1 MDLDNYNRR
10 RDFIKKSATAIAGL
24 TLLPELSFG
33 RKDSD
38 SFILEK
44 SPQEITN
51 PDGLKRVAFICN
63 VYFSVSHAD
72 SIGSKLFLGS
82 PMDQGQGIVPPK
94 IKIVSMYIAQIGAN
108 DIGVQMAK
116 MNGAIVYP
124 TIAEALML
132 GGDKLAVDAVVYF
145 GEHGTYP
152 NNRLGE
158 KMYPRM
164 NTLEQ
169 IFRVF
174 DASNKS
180 VPVYSDKALSYSW
193 LDSKWIYDRAK
204 ELNVPMMTGS
214 SLTYTSRDPYLVH
227 PLGTKITEAVAIGP
241 SNLDAYGFHVTEM
254 LQLML
259 ERRAGGETGVASVQT
274 LKGDEVWAAMDS
286 GEISRKLV
294 EAAYNRISFK
304 NPGSFRDLVKL
315 PYAVKVRYNDGT
327 KGVILML
334 NGFLKPT
341 RPDGL
346 SNRAGWAYAA
356 RANGKIVSTEFV
368 LDASVGRYHTS
379 YLCFNIEK
387 FIQTGKPPVPFERS
401 LFTSSIIDMGIRSLH
416 EGGILKKTPFL
427 NIGYSGEGYEPILP
441 TNSWPPTEQSSGIW
455 PPKGYEFLN
464 GKWGEK

>member
-10 RDFIKKSATAIAGL
+10 RDFIKKSARAIAGL
-24 TLLPELSFG
+24 TLIPGLSFG
-33 RKDSD
+33 NEGNDSV
-38 SFILEK
+38 ILEESNK
-44 SPQEITN
+44 EFTN
-51 PDGLKRVAFICN
+51 PDGLKTVAFICN

-82 PMDQGQGIVPPK
+82 PMNQGQGLVPPK

-108 DIGVQMAK
+108 DIGVRMAK
-116 MNGAIVYP
+116 MNGVTVYP
-124 TIAEALML
+124 TIAEALTL

-158 KMYPRM
+158 KMYPRL

-180 VPVYSDKALSYSW
+180 VPVYTDKALSYSW
-193 LDSKWIYDRAK
+193 LDSKWIYDRAI

-214 SLTYTSRDPYLVH
+214 SLTYTARDPYLVH

-259 ERRAGGETGVASVQT
+259 ERRAGGETGVASVQAM
-274 LKGDEVWAAMDS
+274 KGDEVWAAMDS
-286 GEISRKLV
+286 GEISWKLV
-294 EAAYNRISFK
+294 KAAYDRISFK
-304 NPGSFRDLVKL
+304 IPGAIRDLVKL
-315 PYAVKVRYNDGT
+315 PYAVKVHYNDGT

-334 NGFLKPT
+334 NGFQERT

-346 SNRAGWAYAA
+346 NNRAGWAYAA
-356 RANGKIVSTEFV
+356 QAEGKIVATEFV
-368 LDASVGRYHTS
+368 LDASIGRYHTS
-379 YLCFNIEK
+379 YLCYNIEQ
-387 FIQTGKPPVPFERS
+387 FIQTGKLPAPFERS
-401 LFTSSIIDMGIRSLH
+401 LYTSCMIDMAIRSLH
-416 EGGILKKTPFL
+416 EGGKLKKTPFL
-427 NIGYSGEGYEPILP
+427 NIKYSGEGYEAYIP
-441 TNSWPPTEQSSGIW
+441 TKPWPPTEQSIGIW
-455 PPKGYEFLN
+455 PPKGYEFLD
-464 GKWGEK
+464 GKWNEK